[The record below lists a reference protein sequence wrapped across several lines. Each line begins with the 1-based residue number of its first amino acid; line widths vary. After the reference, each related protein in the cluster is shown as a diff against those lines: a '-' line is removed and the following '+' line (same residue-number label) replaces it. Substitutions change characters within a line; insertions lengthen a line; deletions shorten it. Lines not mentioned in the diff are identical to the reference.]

1 MIKINNL
8 ASVIIILL
16 ISIMLAY
23 SSFSGKQS
31 EAYLFPKIIT
41 SVMIILSSLSL
52 VYYFFDKT
60 KKMAEINIS
69 KLSIY
74 LISLIIFIFF
84 GEILG
89 FYFLAIILFLTVCYF
104 YSEHKSVKIIFYNIL
119 ITSLFMLFIYFLFS
133 ILLKVQVPR
142 FFLL

>member
-8 ASVIIILL
+8 ASVIFILF

-23 SSFSGKQS
+23 ASFSGKQS

-52 VYYFFDKT
+52 VIYFFEKT
-60 KKMAEINIS
+60 KKITEVNLS

-74 LISLIIFIFF
+74 LISLILFIFF

-89 FYFLAIILFLTVCYF
+89 FYFLTIILFLIVCYF
-104 YSEHKSVKIIFYNIL
+104 YSEQKNFKIIIYNIL
-119 ITSLFMLFIYFLFS
+119 ITSLFMLFIYLLFS

>member
-8 ASVIIILL
+8 ASLIFILL

-23 SSFSGKQS
+23 ASFSGKQP

-52 VYYFFDKT
+52 LFYFFEKNQKIAKID
-60 KKMAEINIS
+60 MI
-69 KLSIY
+69 KLSVY
-74 LISLIIFIFF
+74 LILIFLFILF

-89 FYFLAIILFLTVCYF
+89 FYFSATLIFLTVCYY
-104 YSEHKSVKIIFYNIL
+104 YSENKATKVIIYNLLVTIC
-119 ITSLFMLFIYFLFS
+119 FMLFIYFLFS
-133 ILLKVQVPR
+133 VLLKVQVPR
-142 FFLL
+142 FFFY

>member
-8 ASVIIILL
+8 ASVIFILL

-23 SSFSGKQS
+23 VSFSGKQS

-52 VYYFFDKT
+52 VVYFFDKT

-74 LISLIIFIFF
+74 LISIILFIFF

-89 FYFLAIILFLTVCYF
+89 FYFLTIILFLTVCYF
-104 YSEHKSVKIIFYNIL
+104 YSERKSFKIIIYNIL

-142 FFLL
+142 FFLF

>member
-8 ASVIIILL
+8 ASVIFILL

-23 SSFSGKQS
+23 ASFSGKQS

-52 VYYFFDKT
+52 VIYFFEKT
-60 KKMAEINIS
+60 KKITEVNIS

-74 LISLIIFIFF
+74 LISLILFIFF

-89 FYFLAIILFLTVCYF
+89 FYFLTIILFLTVCYF
-104 YSEHKSVKIIFYNIL
+104 YSEQKNFKIIIYNIL
-119 ITSLFMLFIYFLFS
+119 ITSLFMLFIYLLFS

>member
-8 ASVIIILL
+8 ASVIFILL

-23 SSFSGKQS
+23 VSFSGKQS

-52 VYYFFDKT
+52 VVYFFDKT
-60 KKMAEINIS
+60 KKMAEINFS

-74 LISLIIFIFF
+74 LISLILFIFF

-89 FYFLAIILFLTVCYF
+89 FYFLTIILFLTVCYF
-104 YSEHKSVKIIFYNIL
+104 YSERKSFKIIIYNIL

-142 FFLL
+142 FFLF

>member
-8 ASVIIILL
+8 ASVIFILF

-23 SSFSGKQS
+23 ASFSGKQS

-52 VYYFFDKT
+52 VIYFFDKR
-60 KKMAEINIS
+60 KKTEEINIS

-74 LISLIIFIFF
+74 LISLILFIFF

-89 FYFLAIILFLTVCYF
+89 FYFLAILLFLTVCYF
-104 YSEHKSVKIIFYNIL
+104 YSEQKSFKIIIYNTL
-119 ITSLFMLFIYFLFS
+119 ITSLFMLFIYLLFS

>member
-8 ASVIIILL
+8 ASVIFILL

-23 SSFSGKQS
+23 ASFSGKQS

-52 VYYFFDKT
+52 VIYFFEKT
-60 KKMAEINIS
+60 KKTTEVNIS

-74 LISLIIFIFF
+74 LISLILFIFF

-89 FYFLAIILFLTVCYF
+89 FYFLTVILFLTVCYF
-104 YSEHKSVKIIFYNIL
+104 YSEQKNFKIIIYNIL
-119 ITSLFMLFIYFLFS
+119 ITSLFMLFIYLLFS

>member
-8 ASVIIILL
+8 ASVIFILF

-23 SSFSGKQS
+23 ASFSGKQS

-52 VYYFFDKT
+52 VHYFFET
-60 KKMAEINIS
+60 KKIAEINIS

-74 LISLIIFIFF
+74 LISLILFIFF

-89 FYFLAIILFLTVCYF
+89 FYFLTIILFLTVCYF
-104 YSEHKSVKIIFYNIL
+104 YSEHKSFKIIIYNIL

-142 FFLL
+142 FFLF

>member
-8 ASVIIILL
+8 ASLIFILL

-23 SSFSGKQS
+23 ASFSGKQP

-52 VYYFFDKT
+52 AVYFLEKT
-60 KKMAEINIS
+60 KKIAKINIS

-74 LISLIIFIFF
+74 LISLILFVFF
-84 GEILG
+84 GETLG
-89 FYFLAIILFLTVCYF
+89 FYFLSLMLFLTVCYY
-104 YSEHKSVKIIFYNIL
+104 YSEDKSFKKIIINGL
-119 ITSLFMLFIYFLFS
+119 VTLLFMLFIYFLFS

-142 FFLL
+142 FFLF

>member
-8 ASVIIILL
+8 ASVIFILL
-16 ISIMLAY
+16 ISIILAY
-23 SSFSGKQS
+23 VSFGGKQS

-52 VYYFFDKT
+52 VVYFFDKT

-74 LISLIIFIFF
+74 LISLILFIFF

-89 FYFLAIILFLTVCYF
+89 FYFLTIILFLTVCYF
-104 YSEHKSVKIIFYNIL
+104 YSERKSFKIIIYNIL

-142 FFLL
+142 FFLF

>member
-8 ASVIIILL
+8 ASVIFILL

-23 SSFSGKQS
+23 ASFSGKQS

-52 VYYFFDKT
+52 VVYFFDKT

-74 LISLIIFIFF
+74 LISIILFIFF

-89 FYFLAIILFLTVCYF
+89 FYFLTIILFLTVCYF
-104 YSEHKSVKIIFYNIL
+104 YSERKSFKIIIYNIL

-142 FFLL
+142 FFLF

>member
-8 ASVIIILL
+8 ASVIFILF

-23 SSFSGKQS
+23 ASFSGKQS

-52 VYYFFDKT
+52 VIYFFEKRKKT
-60 KKMAEINIS
+60 EEINIS

-74 LISLIIFIFF
+74 LISLILFIFF

-89 FYFLAIILFLTVCYF
+89 FYFLTIILFLTVCYF
-104 YSEHKSVKIIFYNIL
+104 YSKHKSFKTIIYNIL

-142 FFLL
+142 FFLF

>member
-23 SSFSGKQS
+23 ASFSGKQS

-52 VYYFFDKT
+52 VIYFFEKT
-60 KKMAEINIS
+60 KKTTEVNIS

-74 LISLIIFIFF
+74 LISLILFIFF

-89 FYFLAIILFLTVCYF
+89 FYFLTIILFLTVCYF
-104 YSEHKSVKIIFYNIL
+104 YSEQKNFKIIIYNIL
-119 ITSLFMLFIYFLFS
+119 ITSLFMLFIYLLFS

>member
-8 ASVIIILL
+8 ASVIFILL
-16 ISIMLAY
+16 ISIMLAFV
-23 SSFSGKQS
+23 SFSGKQS
-31 EAYLFPKIIT
+31 EAYLFPRIIT

-52 VYYFFDKT
+52 AVYFFDKT
-60 KKMAEINIS
+60 KKMTEINIS

-74 LISLIIFIFF
+74 LISLILFIFF

-89 FYFLAIILFLTVCYF
+89 FYFLTIILFLTVCYF
-104 YSEHKSVKIIFYNIL
+104 YSEHKSFKIIIYNIL

-142 FFLL
+142 FFLF

>member
-8 ASVIIILL
+8 ASVIFILL

-23 SSFSGKQS
+23 ASFSGKQS

-52 VYYFFDKT
+52 VTYFFDKT

-69 KLSIY
+69 NLSIY
-74 LISLIIFIFF
+74 LISIILFIFF

-89 FYFLAIILFLTVCYF
+89 FYFLTVILFLIVCYF
-104 YSEHKSVKIIFYNIL
+104 YSEHKSFKIITYNIL

-142 FFLL
+142 FFLF

>member
-23 SSFSGKQS
+23 ASFSGKQS
-31 EAYLFPKIIT
+31 EAYLFPRIIT

-52 VYYFFDKT
+52 IVYFFDKT

-74 LISLIIFIFF
+74 LISLILFIFF

-89 FYFLAIILFLTVCYF
+89 FYFLTIILFLTVCYF
-104 YSEHKSVKIIFYNIL
+104 YSEHKSIKVVIYNIL

-142 FFLL
+142 FFLF

>member
-23 SSFSGKQS
+23 ASFSGKQS

-52 VYYFFDKT
+52 VVYFFDKT

-74 LISLIIFIFF
+74 LISIILFIFF

-89 FYFLAIILFLTVCYF
+89 FYFLTVILFLIVCYF
-104 YSEHKSVKIIFYNIL
+104 YSEHKSFKIITYNIL

-142 FFLL
+142 FFLF

>member
-8 ASVIIILL
+8 ASVIFILF

-23 SSFSGKQS
+23 ASFSGKQS

-52 VYYFFDKT
+52 VIYFFEKT
-60 KKMAEINIS
+60 KKITEVNLS

-74 LISLIIFIFF
+74 LISLILFIFF

-89 FYFLAIILFLTVCYF
+89 FYFLTTLLFLTVCYF
-104 YSEHKSVKIIFYNIL
+104 YSEQKNFKIIIYNIL

-142 FFLL
+142 FFLF

>member
-142 FFLL
+142 FFLF

>member
-23 SSFSGKQS
+23 ASFSGKQS

-142 FFLL
+142 FFLF

>member
-23 SSFSGKQS
+23 ASFSGKQS

-52 VYYFFDKT
+52 VNYFFET
-60 KKMAEINIS
+60 KKIAEINIS

-74 LISLIIFIFF
+74 LISLILFIFF

-89 FYFLAIILFLTVCYF
+89 FYFLTIILFLTVCYF
-104 YSEHKSVKIIFYNIL
+104 YSEQKNFKIIIYNIL
-119 ITSLFMLFIYFLFS
+119 ITSLFMLFIYLLFS

>member
-8 ASVIIILL
+8 ASVIFILL

-23 SSFSGKQS
+23 ASFNDKQS

-52 VYYFFDKT
+52 IFYFFEKT
-60 KKMAEINIS
+60 KKTEEINIS

-74 LISLIIFIFF
+74 LISLILFIFF

-89 FYFLAIILFLTVCYF
+89 FYFLTTLLFLTVCYF
-104 YSEHKSVKIIFYNIL
+104 YSEQKNFKIIIYNIL
-119 ITSLFMLFIYFLFS
+119 ITSLFMLFIYLLFS

>member
-8 ASVIIILL
+8 ASVIFILL

-23 SSFSGKQS
+23 VSFSGKQS

-52 VYYFFDKT
+52 VVYFFDKT
-60 KKMAEINIS
+60 KKMAEINFS

-74 LISLIIFIFF
+74 LISLILFIFF

-89 FYFLAIILFLTVCYF
+89 FYFLTIILFLAVCYF
-104 YSEHKSVKIIFYNIL
+104 YSERKSFKTIIYNIL

-142 FFLL
+142 FFLF

>member
-8 ASVIIILL
+8 ASVIFILL

-23 SSFSGKQS
+23 ASFSGKQS

-52 VYYFFDKT
+52 VIYFFEKT
-60 KKMAEINIS
+60 KKTTEVNIS

-74 LISLIIFIFF
+74 LISLILFIFF

-89 FYFLAIILFLTVCYF
+89 FYFLTIILFLTVCYF
-104 YSEHKSVKIIFYNIL
+104 YSEQKNFKIIIYNIL
-119 ITSLFMLFIYFLFS
+119 ITSLFMLFIYLLFS

>member
-23 SSFSGKQS
+23 ASFSGKQS

-52 VYYFFDKT
+52 VYYFFEKT

-74 LISLIIFIFF
+74 LISLILFIFF

-89 FYFLAIILFLTVCYF
+89 FYFLTIILFLTVCYF
-104 YSEHKSVKIIFYNIL
+104 YSEQKNFKIIIYNIL
-119 ITSLFMLFIYFLFS
+119 ITSLFMLFIYLLFS

>member
-8 ASVIIILL
+8 ASVIFILF

-23 SSFSGKQS
+23 ASFSGKQS

-52 VYYFFDKT
+52 VIYFFEKRKKT
-60 KKMAEINIS
+60 EEINIS

-74 LISLIIFIFF
+74 LISLILFIFF

-89 FYFLAIILFLTVCYF
+89 FYFLTIILFLTVCYF
-104 YSEHKSVKIIFYNIL
+104 YSEQKNFKIIIYNIL
-119 ITSLFMLFIYFLFS
+119 ITSLFMLFIYLLFS

>member
-23 SSFSGKQS
+23 ASFSGKQS

-84 GEILG
+84 
-89 FYFLAIILFLTVCYF
+89 VW
-104 YSEHKSVKIIFYNIL
+104 
-119 ITSLFMLFIYFLFS
+119 
-133 ILLKVQVPR
+133 
-142 FFLL
+142 

>member
-8 ASVIIILL
+8 ASVIFILF

-23 SSFSGKQS
+23 ASFSGKQS

-52 VYYFFDKT
+52 VFYFFEKT
-60 KKMAEINIS
+60 KKTEEINIS

-74 LISLIIFIFF
+74 LISLILFIFF

-89 FYFLAIILFLTVCYF
+89 FYFLTIILFLTVCYF
-104 YSEHKSVKIIFYNIL
+104 YSEQKNFKIIIYNIL
-119 ITSLFMLFIYFLFS
+119 ITSLFMLFIYLLFS

>member
-8 ASVIIILL
+8 ASVIFILL
-16 ISIMLAY
+16 ISIILAY
-23 SSFSGKQS
+23 VSFGGKQS

-52 VYYFFDKT
+52 VVYFFDKT
-60 KKMAEINIS
+60 KKMAEINVS

-74 LISLIIFIFF
+74 LISLILFIFF

-89 FYFLAIILFLTVCYF
+89 FYFLSIILFLIVCYF
-104 YSEHKSVKIIFYNIL
+104 YSEHKSFKVIIYNIL
-119 ITSLFMLFIYFLFS
+119 ITSFFMLFIYFLFS

>member
-8 ASVIIILL
+8 ASVIFILL

-23 SSFSGKQS
+23 ASFSGKQS

-52 VYYFFDKT
+52 VVYFFDKT

-74 LISLIIFIFF
+74 LISIILFIFF

-89 FYFLAIILFLTVCYF
+89 FYFLTIILFLTVCYF
-104 YSEHKSVKIIFYNIL
+104 YSEQKNFKIIIYNIL
-119 ITSLFMLFIYFLFS
+119 ITSLFMLFIYLLFS

>member
-8 ASVIIILL
+8 ASVIFILF

-23 SSFSGKQS
+23 ASFSGKQS

-52 VYYFFDKT
+52 VIYFFEKT
-60 KKMAEINIS
+60 KKITEVNIS

-74 LISLIIFIFF
+74 LISLILFIFF

-89 FYFLAIILFLTVCYF
+89 FYFLTIILFLTVCYF
-104 YSEHKSVKIIFYNIL
+104 YSEQKNFKIIIYNIL
-119 ITSLFMLFIYFLFS
+119 ITSLFMLFIYLLFS